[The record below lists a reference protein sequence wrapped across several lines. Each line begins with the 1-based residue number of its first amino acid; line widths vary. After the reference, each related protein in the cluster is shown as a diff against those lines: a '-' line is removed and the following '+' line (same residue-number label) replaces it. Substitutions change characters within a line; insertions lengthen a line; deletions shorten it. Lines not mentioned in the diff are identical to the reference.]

1 MYLVSGTTIILTKG
15 NSFYATVGIYDK
27 ATGEQ
32 YILQEG
38 DSVKFELKRKPCA
51 DVPLIEKNIST
62 DTLELKL
69 NPSDTNS
76 LPFGDYFYDMTI
88 TFANGD
94 VDTFID
100 NGKFIL
106 K

>member
-15 NSFYATVGIYDK
+15 NSFYATVGIYVK

-32 YILQEG
+32 YVLQEG
-38 DSVKFELKRKPCA
+38 DSVKFELKRKPCE
-51 DVPLIEKNIST
+51 DVPLVEKIIPT

-69 NPSDTNS
+69 DPNDTS
-76 LPFGDYFYDMTI
+76 LLPFGDYFYDMTI

-100 NGKFIL
+100 NAKFIL